1 MIECVTS
8 QLFGVFFGQF
18 TASMDPWLFL
28 ATASSESFG
37 EVFFVSR
44 NADRSIEWI
53 GTGITWILLL
63 MSVVGLGGILY
74 FAFSNRS
81 SKIAP
86 EDFMRSMEERMKRG
100 EYREALRMAE
110 DHGSFFGDVISAGL
124 LNSRFGF
131 GAMLRALE
139 QRGDELITTR
149 VRKIE
154 YLNVLGQV
162 SPMIGL
168 FGTVYGMILAFQA
181 IVKGGGGADPV
192 LLAGGIGT
200 ALTTT
205 FWGLVVAIPSLAGY
219 ALIRSQIDERTT
231 YAMNVAEEIISVF
244 RPRRSRPSDEKDAAE
259 S

>member
-1 MIECVTS
+1 MSST
-8 QLFGVFFGQF
+8 
-18 TASMDPWLFL
+18 FL
-28 ATASSESFG
+28 LAAVSESFG
-37 EVFFVSR
+37 EVFFVSK
-44 NADRSIEWI
+44 NTDGTIEWI
-53 GTGITWILLL
+53 GTSVTWILLL
-63 MSVVGLGGILY
+63 MSMVGLGGIIY
-74 FAFSNRS
+74 FSFANRS
-81 SKIAP
+81 KKIAP
-86 EDFMRSMEERMKRG
+86 EKFMRTIEEKMKRG

-110 DHGSFFGDVISAGL
+110 DHGSFFGEVISAGL
-124 LNSRFGF
+124 VNSRFGF

-149 VRKIE
+149 IRKIE

-168 FGTVYGMILAFQA
+168 FGTVYGMILAFQS
-181 IVKGGGGADPV
+181 IVKAGGGADPV

-231 YAMNVAEEIISVF
+231 HAMNMAEEIISVF
-244 RPRRSRPSDEKDAAE
+244 RPRRSKPSTEKDVKN